1 MGLDLSIL
9 IALMAMLGGAG
20 SLFGPIIGAA
30 ILVPMKNYLGAWFG
44 ATAGLVGV
52 DLIIYSFIIMLIA
65 ALEPR
70 GIWGMITRLRT
81 GRRN

>member
-1 MGLDLSIL
+1 MASGLLRSLLVENRLWDPAE
-9 IALMAMLGGAG
+9 ALPWPELTALQSELP
-20 SLFGPIIGAA
+20 SLA
-30 ILVPMKNYLGAWFG
+30 FG
-44 ATAGLVGV
+44 ATAGLVGL